1 MNFFR
6 RGRGRLAVS
15 KLDHEHGAVFKASFQ
30 APGHRGAK
38 IKFLTEKTGYGET
51 KLKRLIGG
59 LLGFG
64 VVKVTAGTSWCIK
77 PCVDEHSIEVLP
89 PAPPK
94 KKRKK
99 REGPPKEKV
108 PYVTPEEQLKAREE
122 LGITPEFIERYAPLV
137 NKLYPGELTKRE
149 IAKKLKITKFQLNMI
164 LLQIGKGDL

>member
-1 MNFFR
+1 
-6 RGRGRLAVS
+6 
-15 KLDHEHGAVFKASFQ
+15 
-30 APGHRGAK
+30 
-38 IKFLTEKTGYGET
+38 
-51 KLKRLIGG
+51 
-59 LLGFG
+59 
-64 VVKVTAGTSWCIK
+64 
-77 PCVDEHSIEVLP
+77 VDEHSIEVLP

-122 LGITPEFIERYAPLV
+122 LGITAEFIERYAPLV